1 MKTLLETFKQDKL
14 LFPHHLE
21 IVDIKDCYRFDDV
34 YPNGDWGLVDSYAR
48 DLNRYKNEVKNNFR
62 SELFNM
68 PTLARL
74 SKRKLVI
81 IDGNNRITAMKE
93 IHKKGL
99 IVAKVHNQMDI
110 YEQADLFL
118 DLNEKSSKVTLKQ
131 RFKAKVFMG
140 DPESCEVYRILES
153 FNIHVDGVIDGNIPI
168 KNIGDIMQVHRK
180 GNLVKVLSTLL
191 RAFEEYV
198 GDKIQHRFIVHRNT
212 LRAVHQFYDMFKDTS
227 DEDTLVDRLQQ
238 NRQRTKERLVTPM
251 SLADNL
257 EHARRLDKFGGISYM
272 LEIYNYGFKGS
283 KRLTPTKSIWKYTS

>member
-1 MKTLLETFKQDKL
+1 MKTVLEKKDGL
-14 LFPHHLE
+14 LFDHHLE
-21 IVDIKDCYRFDDV
+21 VVDIKDCYRFDEV

-48 DLNRYKNEVKNNFR
+48 DLNKFKDEIKEDFR
-62 SELFNM
+62 PELFGI

-99 IVAKVHNQMDI
+99 IIAKVYDDMNI
-110 YEQADLFL
+110 YTQADLFL

-140 DPESCEVYRILES
+140 DEKSCEVYKILES
-153 FNIHVDGVIDGNIPI
+153 FNIHVDGVIDGDIPI

-191 RAFEEYV
+191 RAFDKYI
-198 GDKIQHRFIVHRNT
+198 GDEVQHKFIVHRNT
-212 LRAVHQFYDMFKDTS
+212 LRAVNQFYKLFPDSS
-227 DEDTLVDRLQQ
+227 DEDTLVDRMQQ
-238 NRQRTKERLVTPM
+238 AKRGTNEPLVIPM

-257 EHARRLDKFGGISYM
+257 EHARRLDKFGGVSYM
-272 LEIYNYGFKGS
+272 LEIYNYGLIGS
-283 KRLTPTKSIWKYTS
+283 KRLAPSKSIWKYTN